1 MKVSLSWLKAYVA
14 VTMTVD
20 ELAEALTMVGLEV
33 EATSDRYSS
42 LETVVVGRVVE
53 VAPHPRADHLQCCRV
68 DIGGRSVSVVCGAP
82 NVAQG
87 QLAPLALP
95 GTELPGGGRLQKG
108 LIRGEVSEGMLCSQA
123 ELGLGAEAG
132 GIMVLAAGTAQPG
145 TSIPRALTLSDPVF
159 EIGLTPNRPDC
170 LSITGVARE
179 VAAIQKTALHL
190 PEPAPPAPGN
200 AVAQQAAVTIEAP
213 EHCSR
218 YAARLVHGVTVGPSP
233 HWLQD
238 RLRSI
243 GLKPINNVVDITN
256 FVMMET
262 GQPLHAFDF
271 DRLGD
276 HRIVVRTAVAGER
289 FTTLDGKERELTP
302 DMLMICDGQK
312 PVAIAG
318 VMGGLNSEIE
328 TDSRSV
334 LIESAH
340 FDPISIRKTAKALGL
355 NTDAAHRFERGVDP
369 EGTLVAL
376 NRAAHLMQELAGG
389 AAASGT
395 IDVHPRKIAAPR
407 IILSVAATNR
417 LLGLALNAGE
427 IATLLTAIAFKV
439 SPRDDDSLEVTPPSF
454 RVDVTRPEDL
464 MEEVAR
470 LSGYNQIPTTF
481 PLIPAKGRAVSRY
494 IETRERVRDTLTG
507 AGFCEAISYTFIH
520 AASCDRLNLAADDA
534 RRCQVQILNPITE
547 DQTTMRSSLLP
558 GLLETLQR
566 NAAQQAKTLRL
577 FEVGKIFVKETPGAE
592 LPVETEMLAALWT
605 GLRNEEGWF
614 AKPAACDFYDIKGV
628 AERLLRALRVE
639 PFIFS
644 RMAPERCRYARP
656 GAAAD
661 IFAGPRV
668 IGSIAEVHPQVL
680 LNYGLKQP
688 AFFFEIDMDRLFPL
702 IPEVRLASPLPKFPY
717 VERDLTVIL
726 DTAIE
731 AGAIL
736 AALGGPDEKLVEALR
751 LLDVYTGPPIPE
763 GKKSI
768 SVRITYRSDT
778 GTLEDTAVSRVHQQL
793 SDKVLACFGATL
805 PV

>member
-14 VTMTVD
+14 VEMPVD
-20 ELAEALTMVGLEV
+20 ELAEALTMAGLEV
-33 EATSDRYSS
+33 EAVTDRCSR

-53 VAPHPRADHLQCCRV
+53 VAPHPRADHLKCCRV
-68 DIGGRSVSVVCGAP
+68 DIGGRNLSVVCGAP

-95 GTELPGGGRLQKG
+95 GTELPGGGRLQEG
-108 LIRGEVSEGMLCSQA
+108 LIRGELSEGMLCSQA
-123 ELGLGAEAG
+123 ELELGPDAG

-145 TSIPRALTLSDPVF
+145 TPLNRALNLSDPVL

-170 LSITGVARE
+170 LSILGVARE
-179 VAAIQKTALHL
+179 VAAIQKTPLRL
-190 PEPAPPAPGN
+190 PDPPPAAPGN
-200 AVAQQAAVTIEAP
+200 ATAQQAAVTIEAP

-218 YAARLVHGVTVGPSP
+218 YAARLLHGITVGPSP

-271 DRLGD
+271 DRLAE
-276 HRIVVRTAVAGER
+276 HRIVVRTAAAGER

-328 TDSRSV
+328 ADSRSV

-340 FDPISIRKTAKALGL
+340 FDPVSIRKTAKALGL

-376 NRAAHLMQELAGG
+376 NRAAHLMQQLAGG
-389 AAASGT
+389 MPASDA

-407 IILSVAATNR
+407 ILLSVAATNR
-417 LLGLALNAGE
+417 LLGLALNAEE
-427 IATLLTAIAFKV
+427 IATFLTAIAFEV
-439 SPRDDDSLEVTPPSF
+439 SPRDTDSLEVTPPSF

-470 LSGYNQIPTTF
+470 LSGYNRIPTTF
-481 PLIPAKGRAVSRY
+481 PLIPAKGRTVSRY
-494 IETRERVRDTLTG
+494 IETRERVRDTLVG
-507 AGFCEAISYTFIH
+507 AGFCEAITYSFIH
-520 AASCDRLNLAADDA
+520 AASCERLNLAADDP

-558 GLLETLQR
+558 GLLDTLQR
-566 NAAQQAKTLRL
+566 NAAQQVKTLRL
-577 FEVGKIFVKETPGAE
+577 FEVGKTFVKETASAE

-605 GLRNEEGWF
+605 GLRGEEGWF
-614 AKPAACDFYDIKGV
+614 AKPAGCDFYDIKGV
-628 AERLLRALRVE
+628 AERLLQALGVE
-639 PFIFS
+639 AVKFS
-644 RMAPERCRYARP
+644 RLAPEDCRYARP
-656 GAAAD
+656 GATAH
-661 IFAGPRV
+661 IFSGPQV
-668 IGSIAEVHPQVL
+668 IGTIGEVHPQVL
-680 LNYGLKQP
+680 LNYSLKQP
-688 AFFFEIDMDRLFPL
+688 AFFFEIDMDRLFPF
-702 IPEVRLASPLPKFPY
+702 IPKVRLASPLPKFPF

-731 AGAIL
+731 AGEIL
-736 AALGGPDEKLVEALR
+736 SALGGPDEKLVESLR
-751 LLDVYTGPPIPE
+751 LLAVYTGPPIPE
-763 GKKSI
+763 DKKSV
-768 SVRITYRSDT
+768 SVRITYRSDSE
-778 GTLEDTAVSRVHQQL
+778 TLEDAAVTRVHQQL
-793 SDKVLACFGATL
+793 SDRVLARFGATL